1 LKESCANCHY
11 NGEGQRCSFRPGKS
25 NFLIMFHFRVGF
37 RLETRKSPENRP
49 KTNRKL
55 KIRSETSNSG

>member
-25 NFLIMFHFRVGF
+25 SHFWV
-37 RLETRKSPENRP
+37 
-49 KTNRKL
+49 
-55 KIRSETSNSG
+55 